1 MNLYIEIE
9 NGQTKNHPALEHNLI
24 ESFGVIPENW
34 EPFIRIEKP
43 TLDTFQI
50 LVSEQTSYEKINGV
64 WTDVWNIREMTEEEK
79 VIKQQRLDVESTNAK
94 LLMHQKVKDLWATL
108 PNRQN
113 FSAWKFDEETCQY
126 LPPVPRP
133 TDGDYRW
140 DGASNSWVSR
150 T

>member
-50 LVSEQTSYEKINGV
+50 LVST
-64 WTDVWNIREMTEEEK
+64 
-79 VIKQQRLDVESTNAK
+79 
-94 LLMHQKVKDLWATL
+94 
-108 PNRQN
+108 
-113 FSAWKFDEETCQY
+113 
-126 LPPVPRP
+126 
-133 TDGDYRW
+133 
-140 DGASNSWVSR
+140 
-150 T
+150 

>member
-64 WTDVWNIREMTEEEK
+64 WTDVWHKRDMTAEE
-79 VIKQQRLDVESTNAK
+79 RAAK
-94 LLMHQKVKDLWATL
+94 IAQAMQYQPFPSWV
-108 PNRQN
+108 
-113 FSAWKFDEETCQY
+113 FSEETCMWDA
-126 LPPVPRP
+126 PVPRP
-133 TDGDYRW
+133 DDFSFEKAYYW
-140 DGASNSWVSR
+140 DEPTLSWIAQTPVAEV
-150 T
+150 